1 MKRILIEVEIAE
13 EPQWPHPE
21 ALKEDLAYLAREAGA
36 TVLQAEVYDQRD
48 RRKPGGARDD

>member
-36 TVLQAEVYDQRD
+36 TVLQAEGDQRD